1 MRIHRFSVIVFAQVI
16 LAVPAQDC
24 SSQRLL
30 QWQAMADI
38 SDIIY
43 CEQCEMWLNGSPQW
57 EDHKIGNKHQKNTPG
72 HKKNTHK
79 PGQERKGNTGEERTG
94 IVIPEGTALI
104 IKQVAIWNDAIE
116 VYILSLLRRS
126 LLRSRL

>member
-1 MRIHRFSVIVFAQVI
+1 MPSVMASHC
-16 LAVPAQDC
+16 P
-24 SSQRLL
+24 
-30 QWQAMADI
+30 AMADI

-43 CEQCEMWLNGSPQW
+43 CERCEMWLGSTQW
-57 EDHKIGNKHQKNTPG
+57 QDHKIGRK
-72 HKKNTHK
+72 HKKNRRK

-94 IVIPEGTALI
+94 IVIPEGTALTI
-104 IKQVAIWNDAIE
+104 DQTAIYNDAIE

>member
-1 MRIHRFSVIVFAQVI
+1 MPSVMASHC
-16 LAVPAQDC
+16 P
-24 SSQRLL
+24 
-30 QWQAMADI
+30 AMADI

-43 CEQCEMWLNGSPQW
+43 CERCEMWLGSTQW
-57 EDHKIGNKHQKNTPG
+57 QDHKIGRKHKKNTHK

-104 IKQVAIWNDAIE
+104 IEQVAIWNDAIQA
-116 VYILSLLRRS
+116 YILSLLRRS